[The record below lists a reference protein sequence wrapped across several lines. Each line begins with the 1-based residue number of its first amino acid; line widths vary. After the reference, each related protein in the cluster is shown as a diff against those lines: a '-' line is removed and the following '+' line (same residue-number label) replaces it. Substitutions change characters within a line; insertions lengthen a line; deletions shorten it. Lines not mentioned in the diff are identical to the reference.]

1 MSTVVKRK
9 NIGNGRRPLETR
21 SRGRKHYNHIKFEEV
36 PSWISDN
43 EFILSH
49 HRPELNSFKEC
60 LRSIFG
66 LHSETGNIWTHLLGL
81 LSFVIIAIV
90 FYIKPFCD
98 QCSSDILILDKFI
111 FIFFFLGAITCLS
124 FSMMFHTVLC
134 HSESVHKIFN
144 KLDYAGISILTI
156 GSFIPWIYYGF
167 YCDFILKVVYISAIS
182 VLAVGTIFVSMV
194 DKFATAAYRPVRA
207 TMFVCLG
214 LFGVVPFSHFI
225 LLHGW
230 EEAKNLAGVDG
241 VVIVA
246 GLYIFGAVLYGI
258 RVPERFLPG
267 RFDLW
272 FQSHQIFHA
281 LVVAAALVQFY
292 GMKRIALY
300 RLTEV
305 SF

>member
-43 EFILSH
+43 EFILSR

-60 LRSIFG
+60 FRSIFG

-98 QCSSDILILDKFI
+98 QCRSDILILDKFI

-258 RVPERFLPG
+258 RVPERFMPG

>member
-258 RVPERFLPG
+258 RVPERFMPG

>member
-230 EEAKNLAGVDG
+230 EEAKSLAGVDG

-258 RVPERFLPG
+258 RVPERFMPG